1 MPQRHHQGHK
11 RTPKQLALIIKRCLP
26 MVLTGSGMLCT
37 TANAEEY
44 YFDPIMLETTKSGMQ
59 TTDLSRFSKKYAQ
72 LPGTYQ
78 VDIWLNKKKVS
89 QKKITFTANA
99 EQLLQPQFTVEQL
112 RELGIKVD
120 EIPAL
125 AEKDDDSVINSLEQ
139 IIPGTA
145 AEFDFNHQQLNLSI
159 PQIALYRDARG
170 YVSPSRWDDGIPTLF
185 TNYSFTGSDNRY
197 RQGNRS
203 QRQYLNMQNGYVI
216 YQSNVSAGAFEI
228 NDLYPSSNSGDLEVT
243 IEESDGTQRR
253 FIQPYS
259 SLPMMQRPGHLKY
272 SATAGRYRADA
283 NSDSKEP
290 EFAEATAI
298 YGLNN
303 TFTLYG
309 GLLGSEDYYALGIG
323 IGGTLGALGALSMD
337 INRADT
343 QFDNQHSFHGYQWRT
358 QYIKD
363 IPETNTN
370 IAVSYYRYTND
381 GYFSFNE
388 ANTRNWDYN
397 SRQKSEIQFNISQT
411 IFDGVSLYAS
421 GSQQDYWGN
430 NDKNRNISVGVS
442 GQQWG
447 VGYSLNYQYS
457 RYTDQNNDRALSLNL
472 SIPLE
477 RWLPR
482 SRVSYQMTSQK
493 DRPTQHE
500 MRLDGSLLDDG
511 RLSYSLEQSLDDD
524 NNHNSSLNASYRSPY
539 GTFSAGYSYG
549 NDSSQYNYGVTG
561 GVVIHPHGVTLS
573 QYLGNAFAL
582 IDANG
587 ASGVR
592 IQNYPGIATDPF
604 GYAVVP
610 YLTTYQENRL
620 SVDTT
625 QLPDNVDLEQT
636 TQFVVPNRGAMVAAR
651 FNANIGYRVLVT
663 VSDRNGKPLPFGALA
678 SNDDTGQQSIVD
690 EGGILYL
697 SGISSKSQSWTVRW
711 GNQADQQCQFAF
723 STPDSEPT
731 TSVLQGTAQCH

>member
-1 MPQRHHQGHK
+1 
-11 RTPKQLALIIKRCLP
+11 
-26 MVLTGSGMLCT
+26 
-37 TANAEEY
+37 
-44 YFDPIMLETTKSGMQ
+44 
-59 TTDLSRFSKKYAQ
+59 
-72 LPGTYQ
+72 
-78 VDIWLNKKKVS
+78 
-89 QKKITFTANA
+89 
-99 EQLLQPQFTVEQL
+99 
-112 RELGIKVD
+112 
-120 EIPAL
+120 
-125 AEKDDDSVINSLEQ
+125 
-139 IIPGTA
+139 
-145 AEFDFNHQQLNLSI
+145 
-159 PQIALYRDARG
+159 
-170 YVSPSRWDDGIPTLF
+170 
-185 TNYSFTGSDNRY
+185 
-197 RQGNRS
+197 
-203 QRQYLNMQNGYVI
+203 
-216 YQSNVSAGAFEI
+216 
-228 NDLYPSSNSGDLEVT
+228 
-243 IEESDGTQRR
+243 
-253 FIQPYS
+253 
-259 SLPMMQRPGHLKY
+259 
-272 SATAGRYRADA
+272 
-283 NSDSKEP
+283 
-290 EFAEATAI
+290 
-298 YGLNN
+298 
-303 TFTLYG
+303 
-309 GLLGSEDYYALGIG
+309 
-323 IGGTLGALGALSMD
+323 
-337 INRADT
+337 
-343 QFDNQHSFHGYQWRT
+343 
-358 QYIKD
+358 
-363 IPETNTN
+363 
-370 IAVSYYRYTND
+370 
-381 GYFSFNE
+381 
-388 ANTRNWDYN
+388 
-397 SRQKSEIQFNISQT
+397 
-411 IFDGVSLYAS
+411 
-421 GSQQDYWGN
+421 
-430 NDKNRNISVGVS
+430 NRNISVGVS

-447 VGYSLNYQYS
+447 IGYSLNYQYS
-457 RYTDQNNDRALSLNL
+457 RYTDENNDRALSLNL

-678 SNDDTGQQSIVD
+678 SNDETGQQSIVD